1 MIYIYKDSIN
11 IEKKYLDSLTKLLD
25 SDRMVKMN
33 RYKFQKDKNLCLVA
47 FVLLRFAIWNEY
59 SIDYIPKVCTNEYG
73 KPYFSDLPIF
83 FNLSHCDNAVLCT
96 IDSQP
101 VGADIQNYSNEIFS
115 LKDSILTPLEIEHS
129 TSDSKEVTRFWTIK
143 EAYGK
148 YHGYGLNYPFKD
160 TEFSYI
166 RNSYSWQNY
175 EDLKVISCQF
185 LDYSISVFS
194 KECMLIKYVSIE
206 DLANLINIL

>member
-1 MIYIYKDSIN
+1 MIYRYKDSIN
-11 IEKKYLDSLTKLLD
+11 IEKKYLDSLEKLLD

-33 RYKFQKDKNLCLVA
+33 RYKFQKDKNLCLIA
-47 FVLLRFAIWNEY
+47 FALLRFAIWNEY
-59 SIDYIPKVCTNEYG
+59 NINYIPEICTNEYD
-73 KPYFSDLPIF
+73 KPYFKDLPVF
-83 FNLSHCDNAVLCT
+83 FNLSHCDNAVLCA

-101 VGADIQNYSNEIFS
+101 VGADIQNYSNEFFS
-115 LKDSILTPLEIEHS
+115 LKDSILTPLEIERS
-129 TSDSKEVTRFWTIK
+129 INDSKEVTRFWTIK

-160 TEFSYI
+160 KEFSYI
-166 RNSYSWQNY
+166 KNNYSWQNY

-206 DLANLINIL
+206 ILANLIDIL